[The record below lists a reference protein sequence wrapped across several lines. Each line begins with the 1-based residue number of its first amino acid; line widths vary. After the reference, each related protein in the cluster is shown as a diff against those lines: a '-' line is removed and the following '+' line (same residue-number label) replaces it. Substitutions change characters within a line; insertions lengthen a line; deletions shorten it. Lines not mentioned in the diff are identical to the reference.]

1 MVTPSV
7 NRRKDVFSGLPRL
20 PQPSQVVLP
29 ELEDI
34 PPSSGL
40 RVIASTPR
48 VRANEINNRIQHRMP
63 LVEQTP
69 TRGSS
74 KFARPITYTSL
85 DVSQHNVTSQN
96 FITPT
101 KAQHSFNVP
110 SMFDG
115 IAFSST
121 NKSGKTTVANSSIL
135 NEGNSSQGVQDTP
148 LKVSVVQPAET
159 LQQLPSSV
167 KIDEG
172 DRSIYEKLGWDDDI
186 DELL

>member
-1 MVTPSV
+1 MTPSV
-7 NRRKDVFSGLPRL
+7 NRRKDVFSGLPHL
-20 PQPSQVVLP
+20 PQASKAEIP

-48 VRANEINNRIQHRMP
+48 IRASGISNGGQPCMP

-74 KFARPITYTSL
+74 KFAKSIASASL
-85 DVSQHNVTSQN
+85 GVSQHQKTTQT

-101 KAQHSFNVP
+101 KLLHSLNIP
-110 SMFDG
+110 STTDRT
-115 IAFSST
+115 AFSLT
-121 NKSGKTTVANSSIL
+121 ARVGKTPMTDSSVS
-135 NEGNSSQGVQDTP
+135 NEENSSQRVQDTP
-148 LKVSVVQPAET
+148 LKVSMAQPPKT
-159 LQQLPSSV
+159 SQQLPSSPI
-167 KIDEG
+167 IDEG
-172 DRSIYEKLGWDDDI
+172 NRSIYEKLGWNDDI